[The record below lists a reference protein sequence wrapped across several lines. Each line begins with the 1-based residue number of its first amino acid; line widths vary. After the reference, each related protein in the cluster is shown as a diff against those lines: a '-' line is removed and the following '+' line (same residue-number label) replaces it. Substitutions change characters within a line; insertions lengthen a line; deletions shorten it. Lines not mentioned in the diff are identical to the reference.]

1 MPRIIGIDYGMKRTG
16 IAITDELQI
25 AVHPHKTIAS
35 VDLLE
40 FLLNYLAEEE
50 VELIVFGY
58 PTHADGTPT
67 YLTEKINQICL
78 ELKKKSTIDIEFQDE
93 SYTSVEA
100 KEIMIQGGMK
110 KKKRRDKSMVDL
122 ISAVLILQRYLKHIP

>member
-25 AVHPHKTIAS
+25 AVHPYKTVPS
-35 VDLLE
+35 KDLME
-40 FLLNYLAEEE
+40 ILLNYLNEEE

-58 PTHADGTPT
+58 PTHSDGTPT
-67 YLTEKINQICL
+67 HLTKKINQICL
-78 ELKKKSTIDIEFQDE
+78 ELQKKVEIEIKFQDE
-93 SYTSVEA
+93 AFTSVEA

-110 KKKRRDKSMVDL
+110 KKKRRDKSVVDL
-122 ISAVLILQRYLKHIP
+122 ISSVLILQRYLKHIP